1 MWVSSRSTVCFCTVQ
16 RWVWIMC
23 PGTVPSLSTSFAKP
37 HVSSFR
43 STWSLE
49 VLWNRV
55 QDCQRSHML
64 FKSIPEKHLLWAR
77 EEPLNLCCLYS
88 FHSQECITG
97 WELAMWETTKSWYA
111 FGMCTLTFVFLDRH
125 LISMSLAL
133 LTLHVTANIY
143 TKPLTKNLNEKIFPL
158 AQNVN
163 RFIWVLALSIWKFQI
178 FSPYKCFLLLS
189 HRKRNCYEIEV
200 FPNIQLSEI
209 SNAFVMAG
217 QYLVPQLSCL
227 SPSCGGYGID
237 EVANFLH
244 NWCQLLL

>member
-1 MWVSSRSTVCFCTVQ
+1 
-16 RWVWIMC
+16 
-23 PGTVPSLSTSFAKP
+23 
-37 HVSSFR
+37 
-43 STWSLE
+43 
-49 VLWNRV
+49 
-55 QDCQRSHML
+55 ML
-64 FKSIPEKHLLWAR
+64 FKSIPEQHLLWAR

-97 WELAMWETTKSWYA
+97 WELAMWETTKSFNNHGKYA

-178 FSPYKCFLLLS
+178 FSHYKCFLLLS

-200 FPNIQLSEI
+200 FPNIQLSKI

-217 QYLVPQLSCL
+217 QYLVPQLSCF
-227 SPSCGGYGID
+227 SPSCSGYGIN